1 MKLTNLLT
9 FNLRT
14 AVLLLS
20 VFLHWEIV
28 GLLFVVLV
36 LEPIRL
42 ILLRKYEN
50 LSERLLPMV

>member
-14 AVLLLS
+14 IVLLACML
-20 VFLHWEIV
+20 LHWELI
-28 GLLFVVLV
+28 GLLFGLFV

-42 ILLRKYEN
+42 ILLQRYEK
-50 LSERLLPMV
+50 LSRDLFSMV